1 MMYKSYTGSVWGT
14 VVFLTMLGT
23 ISGCASTGYGTSP
36 EYNYQQNAFIAPG
49 YPVERINDPDGATLL
64 DTSAEKSR
72 EEYENY
78 PVGTGRIETVTASWV
93 NQSENIV
100 GAVYYRGILG
110 GYATGE
116 HWLDWDDSDGSETVD
131 GKTFEYAMF
140 SGNYK
145 DVVNLENASNLP
157 DCGVAAV
164 LRTVSLRNDRVIVLE
179 YTEEISCDALT
190 RFGPSDEEALRE
202 RAYSFFQITR

>member
-1 MMYKSYTGSVWGT
+1 MYKSHNGPVWGT

-36 EYNYQQNAFIAPG
+36 EYNYQQNALIAPG

-64 DTSAEKSR
+64 DTSAEKAR
-72 EEYENY
+72 EDYGDSTY
-78 PVGTGRIETVTASWV
+78 GSARTETFTASWV
-93 NQSENIV
+93 NQNENIV

-116 HWLDWDDSDGSETVD
+116 HWLDWDDSAGSETVD
-131 GKTFEYAMF
+131 GKTFEYAMY

-157 DCGVAAV
+157 DCGVATV
-164 LRTVSLRNDRVIVLE
+164 LRTVSSRNDRLTVLE
-179 YTEEISCDALT
+179 YTEEVPCDALT
-190 RFGPSDEEALRE
+190 RFSTSDEKALRE
-202 RAYSFFQITR
+202 RAYRFFQITR